1 MKETCQVFF
10 VYCIF
15 SSLIST
21 LLAFSRRYYLCLLNS
36 DQTNIL
42 PTFYSFSTN
51 HYWPKIMTCQTL
63 MQRKLTVESDILGSP
78 HSSKSGH
85 DHVKAVVF
93 ALLIIHLPKVA
104 LFIPSASL
112 IKKWHMSVITWPLS
126 ILTLGDG
133 HFCHMKLGVWIF
145 GGRYLWLLV
154 SSLHIFSSCLHLS
167 SMLWNHHWPYLHSP
181 IGTKGWKIHIMLK
194 IQLNWVKIAK
204 QEFENTSVLQ
214 LCVCECIY
222 MAKIDIPQ
230 FADDLLK

>member
-1 MKETCQVFF
+1 MSNTNAEEVNCRKWYFGV
-10 VYCIF
+10 
-15 SSLIST
+15 SSFLQIWSWPCEG
-21 LLAFSRRYYLCLLNS
+21 SCLCAADN
-36 DQTNIL
+36 
-42 PTFYSFSTN
+42 P
-51 HYWPKIMTCQTL
+51 PA
-63 MQRKLTVESDILGSP
+63 
-78 HSSKSGH
+78 KSG
-85 DHVKAVVF
+85 
-93 ALLIIHLPKVA
+93 LI
-104 LFIPSASL
+104 IPSASL